1 MKLIRVKDM
10 KAFEQEADRS
20 GLSYAQMVQNA
31 GRGLGEWII
40 SHHFDMP
47 TPPSILGLVGSGNN
61 GADALVA
68 LTFLAER
75 GWQAAA
81 YLVRERA
88 ADDILLQALVKA
100 GGNVLAE
107 GQECTHLVQS
117 LKGCDVLLDGILGT
131 GITLPLK
138 PELAEKLL
146 QIRQILGQ
154 INTEMT
160 IVAVDCPSGVDCET
174 GEVAPETLYA
184 DYTVCMAA
192 VKEGLLKLPAF
203 EYVGELDTVDIGLGK
218 VIEGY
223 NQLKVFVVNADYVRA
238 ELPLRQADSHKGD
251 FGSLMVAAGSI
262 NYTGAVR
269 LAVEGAYRVGTGLV
283 QCAVPNPLYAPLAG
297 VLPEATWLLLPH
309 ETGVIA
315 QEAAEVVFKNL
326 EKTTALLLG
335 PGWGLEKTTQAFLG
349 RLLGAEKSGG
359 KAAVGFLPSAVKTAG
374 HAKLPPLVVDAD
386 GLKLLARLPEW
397 PKLLPAGSILTPHP
411 GEMAILTG
419 LDKDAIQADRL
430 NTACRFAAEWDQ
442 VVVLKGA
449 ITVVAAPDG
458 RAGVIP
464 VATSALAKAGT
475 GDVLAGIIGGL
486 RAQGMNAFEAAAVGA
501 WLHGQAGLRAAEWDE
516 SDASVMARDITEVL
530 GSILGELG

>member
-1 MKLIRVKDM
+1 MKLISVKDM

-31 GRGLGEWII
+31 GRALGEWVMR
-40 SHHFDMP
+40 HHFDMP
-47 TPPSILGLVGSGNN
+47 NPPSILGLVGSGNN

-88 ADDILLQALVKA
+88 ADDPLLQALVKA
-100 GGNVLAE
+100 GGNVIAE
-107 GQECTHLVQS
+107 GVENEHLMQS

-131 GITLPLK
+131 GIILPLK
-138 PELAEKLL
+138 PELAKKLL
-146 QIRQILGQ
+146 EIRHILGQ
-154 INTEMT
+154 INNALT

-174 GEVAPETLYA
+174 GEAAPETLYA

-192 VKEGLLKLPAF
+192 VKEGLMKLPAF
-203 EYVGELDTVDIGLGK
+203 EFAGEINTVDIGLGK
-218 VIEGY
+218 VIESF
-223 NQLKVFVVNADYVRA
+223 NQLSVRVVDADYVLN
-238 ELPLRQADSHKGD
+238 ELPLRRPDSHKGD
-251 FGSLMVAAGSI
+251 FGTLMVVAGSI

-315 QEAAEVVFKNL
+315 QEAADVVQKNL
-326 EKTTALLLG
+326 DKPTALLLG

-359 KAAVGFLPSAVKTAG
+359 KAAVGFLPAAVKTVEQ
-374 HAKLPPLVVDAD
+374 AKLPPLVLDAD
-386 GLKLLARLPEW
+386 GLKLLARLPDW
-397 PKLLPAGSILTPHP
+397 PTLLPPESILTPHP

-419 LDKDAIQADRL
+419 LDKDAIQTDRV
-430 NTACRFAAEWDQ
+430 NVACRFAKEWNQ
-442 VVVLKGA
+442 VIVLKGA

-458 RAGVIP
+458 RAAVIP

-475 GDVLAGIIGGL
+475 GDVLAGVIAGL
-486 RAQGMNAFEAAAVGA
+486 RAQGMNAFESAAVGA

-516 SDASVMARDITEVL
+516 SEASVMARDICEVL